1 MTMISITYRDSSV
14 GSMSTSHLDGGFIGL
29 GTRVAKEGLVGSRVF
44 AKPVG
49 QGSLGRDQ
57 VKVGNVVHSLDLLN
71 DSLVQ
76 GSVGVTQSASGNS
89 TDTIQVFH
97 SVGCFQVA
105 AFSRFNGQRIA
116 SEQRR
121 YNMRKIILSFH

>member
-57 VKVGNVVHSLDLLN
+57 IKVGNVVNSLDLL
-71 DSLVQ
+71 DDGRIQ
-76 GSVGVTQSASGNS
+76 GIVGVTQGTSSNS
-89 TDTIQVFH
+89 TETIQILL
-97 SVGCFQVA
+97 SVGGRQPASFA
-105 AFSRFNGQRIA
+105 RFNSQWVSTANAKSDKVSTQI
-116 SEQRR
+116 S
-121 YNMRKIILSFH
+121 K